1 MNKKSEARAPE
12 PEGDADVK
20 AFVERVGEA
29 IRAAR
34 HLRAWTQA
42 ELAERASLSS
52 NYVARL
58 ERGELGAS
66 LWVAHRLAQAL
77 GTSID
82 ALLVNAKSAPPI
94 ARTKFARSKG
104 ERFEV

>member
-1 MNKKSEARAPE
+1 MHKKSPDNEA
-12 PEGDADVK
+12 DAELRV
-20 AFVERVGEA
+20 FTERVGEA

-34 HLRAWTQA
+34 HVRAWTQA
-42 ELAERASLSS
+42 VLAERASLSS

-66 LWVAHRLAQAL
+66 LWVAHRLARAL

-82 ALLVNAKSAPPI
+82 ALLQNEKSAPAL

-104 ERFEV
+104 ARFEI

>member
-1 MNKKSEARAPE
+1 MAAKKKAAAQPDPEALQR
-12 PEGDADVK
+12 

-34 HLRAWTQA
+34 WVREWTQA
-42 ELAERASLSS
+42 ELAAEAGLSP

-58 ERGELGAS
+58 ERGELGPS

-77 GTSID
+77 GIGLD
-82 ALLVNAKSAPPI
+82 ALLVNAKSAPPL
-94 ARTKFARSKG
+94 ARTKFAKSRAARY
-104 ERFEV
+104 EL

>member
-1 MNKKSEARAPE
+1 MQKKPQDAEAEAE
-12 PEGDADVK
+12 LKV
-20 AFVERVGEA
+20 FTERVGDA

-34 HLRAWTQA
+34 RVREWTQA

-66 LWVAHRLAQAL
+66 LWVAHRLARAL

-82 ALLVNAKSAPPI
+82 ALLQSEKAAPAL

-104 ERFEV
+104 ERYEI